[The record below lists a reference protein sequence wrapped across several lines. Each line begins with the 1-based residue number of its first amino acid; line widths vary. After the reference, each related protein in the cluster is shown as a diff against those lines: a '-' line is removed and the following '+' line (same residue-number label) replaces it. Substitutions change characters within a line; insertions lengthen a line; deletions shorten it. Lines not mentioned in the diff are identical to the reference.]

1 MALTLH
7 IAPCQKA
14 WQRELAH
21 QVEKVVKPVLAQPPQ
36 PLAATAR
43 EVRSALAASNN
54 RALKGLQV
62 VHEFGQYGDR
72 VAVVRPYTTAPELNE
87 VCLYLDE
94 NPA

>member
-1 MALTLH
+1 MGLTIH
-7 IAPCQKA
+7 IAVCQKA

-21 QVEKVVKPVLAQPPQ
+21 KVEQVVKPVLAQRPQ

-43 EVRSALAASNN
+43 DVRAALEASNS
-54 RALKGLQV
+54 RTLQSLKV

-72 VAVVRPYTTAPELNE
+72 VAVVRPYPEASDLTE

-94 NPA
+94 TPA